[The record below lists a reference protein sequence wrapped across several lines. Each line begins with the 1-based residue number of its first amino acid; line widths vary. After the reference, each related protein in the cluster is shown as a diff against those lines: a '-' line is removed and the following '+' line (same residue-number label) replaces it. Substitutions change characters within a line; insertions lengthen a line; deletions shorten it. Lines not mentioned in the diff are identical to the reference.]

1 MKFTYNN
8 QEYKLILFTLAGSR
22 FYGTHFNGKGTD
34 REHPLIPDYVSDSDY
49 RGVFI
54 ASPDTKLGM
63 TGAIDQIEVKKDKN
77 GVVPPE
83 QVELIKELNKVLGM
97 DMPLDEDIAL
107 YEIKKFI
114 TLALDNNPNIMDLIF
129 SDEDATIYSNKK
141 GKKLLEN
148 TDIFL
153 SKKTKFTFSGY
164 AMSQIHRAKSHYK
177 MIVKYP
183 KVNTVIRQLKD
194 AFAEKVIDFN
204 WITDHFGGNVSKF
217 VTGMTQD
224 EAQEILMKEKA
235 IRKGIQDKLDAIE
248 GIDTIKKFNSIE
260 DVPSLSERLA
270 NTEYT
275 TTDLELFFKK
285 SISWEDFISTREAN
299 LDDFTK
305 GAIEADYSVEK
316 ELEMMSKVMF
326 KGDWDNYRKPQ
337 MINYC
342 TAKDLKAHK
351 FKMEDEM
358 YIVTP
363 QGGTIE
369 SIITRPTY
377 RDFLLNTASFR
388 TISKTQY
395 NIFTPAVKDFKGGIF
410 ARNGKLKVNDPEEVG
425 EFQFQ
430 LSINENEFKKDTDA
444 IAKLWEW
451 RTKRNEKRSILEET
465 FGYDTKHLSHTIRL
479 LIGGGNVLRTAEY
492 HPRLTGENLE
502 LVQEV
507 LAGQYTYEEVVAM
520 AEELEQELE
529 PLYKASTLP
538 KTPNHKRANDL
549 LLELSRSY

>member
-34 REHPLIPDYVSDSDY
+34 REHPLIPDYVSDADY

-54 ASPDTKLGM
+54 ANPDTKLGM
-63 TGAIDQIEVKKDKN
+63 TGSIDQIEVKKDKH

-83 QVELIKELNKVLGM
+83 QVELIKELNRVLGM

-107 YEIKKFI
+107 YEIKKFV

-129 SDEDATIYSNKK
+129 SDKDATIYTNKK
-141 GKKLLEN
+141 GKKLLKN

-194 AFAEKVIDFN
+194 GLKDGVIDYN
-204 WITDHFGGNVSKF
+204 WITDHFGGNVSSF
-217 VTGMTQD
+217 VSGITQQ
-224 EAQEILMKEKA
+224 EANKLEK
-235 IRKGIQDKLDAIE
+235 IQ
-248 GIDTIKKFNSIE
+248 
-260 DVPSLSERLA
+260 
-270 NTEYT
+270 
-275 TTDLELFFKK
+275 
-285 SISWEDFISTREAN
+285 SISWEDFVKTRETN
-299 LDDFTK
+299 LEDFTK
-305 GAIEADYSVEK
+305 GAIEANYSVEK
-316 ELEMMSKVMF
+316 ELEMMNKVMF
-326 KGDWDNYRKPQ
+326 QNEWNLYRKPQ
-337 MINYC
+337 MINYM

-351 FKMEDEM
+351 LDMEAPL
-358 YIVTP
+358 VT
-363 QGGTIE
+363 QSGHSLVDSNGE
-369 SIITRPTY
+369 VSLKQ
-377 RDFLLNTASFR
+377 FLKNNASFR
-388 TISKTQY
+388 TISKTQF
-395 NIFTPAVKDFKGGIF
+395 NIFTPPTEDFNGGLF
-410 ARNGKLKVNDPEEVG
+410 ARNGKIKSNDPEEVG

-430 LSINENEFKKDTDA
+430 LSYNENEFKKDTDA

-465 FGYDTKHLSHTIRL
+465 HGFDTKHLSHTCRL
-479 LIGGGNVLRTAEY
+479 LIGGANILRTGEY
-492 HPRLTGENLE
+492 QPRLTGENLI

-507 LAGQYTYEEVVAM
+507 LAGKYKYDEIVAM
-520 AEELEQELE
+520 AEQMEKDLQ
-529 PLYKASTLP
+529 PLYETSTLP
-538 KTPNHKRANDL
+538 KSPNHKRANEL
-549 LLELSRSY
+549 LLELSRTF